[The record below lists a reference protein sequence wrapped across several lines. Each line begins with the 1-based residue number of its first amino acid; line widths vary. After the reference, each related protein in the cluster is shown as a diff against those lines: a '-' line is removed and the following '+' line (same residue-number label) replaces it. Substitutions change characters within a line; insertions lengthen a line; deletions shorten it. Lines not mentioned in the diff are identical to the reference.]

1 MVKTGLRSMIVEF
14 MVEATE
20 NAKKVVP
27 ECCTFYENS
36 DLPRRSTTGSYGK
49 RYSIQIFLQPT
60 RPNTRILRRNEL
72 STMMSLFFVAFVA
85 STTLRTTI
93 KRNNTG
99 PSVTLYIKASL
110 ICFIVKLGSDIPLKS
125 TRTKLL
131 TATPS
136 LLVVCPI
143 PRVVTSRRVPP
154 RREPVLSGKPSLDG
168 FPPRRDPPRRNYPR
182 HRAASSSFP
191 L

>member
-1 MVKTGLRSMIVEF
+1 MVRTGLRSMIVEF

-60 RPNTRILRRNEL
+60 RPNTRISRRNEL

-154 RREPVLSGKPSLDG
+154 RR
-168 FPPRRDPPRRNYPR
+168 NYPR